1 MALGSVESRTRQRRD
16 RDKTSGASASS
27 GDEKA
32 RGENAHSEEEGNEE
46 ACNEKAR
53 SEEARGEDA
62 LDEEERGEEEYF
74 EKAKEMTEKLL
85 INGDTLTVDEAYG
98 VAADRIRVGLAPKA
112 RERML
117 RTRAVVDDIV
127 RRNEVVYGVTTGFGK
142 LSEVAIPPDKLAQ
155 LQVNVVRSHT
165 SGVGDRLPE
174 REVRAMMLLRANVIA
189 KGYSG
194 ARPELVDLILQMLN
208 ADVYPP
214 VPEQGSVGASGD
226 LAPLAHL
233 ALSLI
238 GEGTLIKADR
248 EDAAAKILREIG
260 AEPIV
265 LGPKE
270 GITLINGTQTHTAV
284 ALIAL
289 VNARSLWRT
298 AHVAGAMSLEALL
311 GTPVAFDE
319 RIHDARGQRGQSR
332 SAALLRDLLAD
343 SELRESHRHG
353 DPRVQDPYALRCMPQ
368 VHGPVLDALDFVD
381 EAVSAELN
389 AATDNPLVFENGET
403 LSGGNFHGLRV
414 AMALDF
420 LAIVLT
426 HMATMAERRI
436 DRLVHPDLNQG
447 LPPFL
452 CPEAG
457 LNSGFMMA
465 QVTAA
470 SLASECKVLSHPA
483 SVDTIPT
490 DGSKE
495 DVVPMAMG
503 AAWKARRV
511 LRNLENIL
519 AIELMCAAQGIDY
532 RAPLRPGRGVRSAH
546 ERVRAIVPRLEG
558 DRVLSGDIAA
568 LRSAISEMQFADIG
582 TVT

>member
-1 MALGSVESRTRQRRD
+1 MSERLIID
-16 RDKTSGASASS
+16 
-27 GDEKA
+27 GD
-32 RGENAHSEEEGNEE
+32 S
-46 ACNEKAR
+46 
-53 SEEARGEDA
+53 
-62 LDEEERGEEEYF
+62 
-74 EKAKEMTEKLL
+74 
-85 INGDTLTVDEAYG
+85 LTVDEAYA
-98 VAADRIRVGLAPKA
+98 VAVDRLRVDLSPKA
-112 RERML
+112 RARML

-127 RRNEVVYGVTTGFGK
+127 RRNAVVYGVTTGFGK
-142 LSEVAIPPDKLAQ
+142 LSEVAIPPERLAE
-155 LQVNVVRSHT
+155 LQVNLVRSHS

-174 REVRAMMLLRANVIA
+174 PEVRAMMLLRANVIA

-194 ARPELVDLILQMLN
+194 ARPELVDLLLAMLN
-208 ADVYPP
+208 ADMYPP
-214 VPEQGSVGASGD
+214 IPEQGSVGASGD

-233 ALSLI
+233 GLALI
-238 GEGTLIKADR
+238 GEGTLIMGER
-248 EDAAAKILREIG
+248 EDSAAAILREVG
-260 AEPIV
+260 VNPVV

-270 GITLINGTQTHTAV
+270 GITLINGTQAHTAV

-289 VNARSLWRT
+289 VHARALWRT

-319 RIHDARGQRGQSR
+319 RIHDARGQKGQAR

-343 SELRESHRHG
+343 SEVRESHRVG
-353 DPRVQDPYALRCMPQ
+353 DPRVQDPYSLRCMPQ
-368 VHGPVLDALDFVD
+368 VHGPVLDALDWID
-381 EAVSAELN
+381 DAISRELN

-403 LSGGNFHGLRV
+403 LSGGNFHGLTV

-426 HMATMAERRI
+426 HLATMAERRI

-452 CPEAG
+452 TPNAG
-457 LNSGFMMA
+457 VNSGFMMA

-470 SLASECKVLSHPA
+470 ALASECKVLSHPA

-519 AIELMCAAQGIDY
+519 AIELMCGAQGIDF
-532 RAPLRPGRGVRSAH
+532 RAPLRPGRGVRTAH
-546 ERVRAIVPRLEG
+546 ERVRDIVPRLEG
-558 DRVLSGDIAA
+558 DRVLSTDIAA
-568 LRSAISEMQFADIG
+568 LVKAVSEFRFADIG
-582 TVT
+582 GIA

>member
-1 MALGSVESRTRQRRD
+1 M
-16 RDKTSGASASS
+16 
-27 GDEKA
+27 
-32 RGENAHSEEEGNEE
+32 SEQ
-46 ACNEKAR
+46 
-53 SEEARGEDA
+53 
-62 LDEEERGEEEYF
+62 
-74 EKAKEMTEKLL
+74 LL
-85 INGDTLTVDEAYG
+85 IDGDTLSVDEAYA
-98 VAADRIRVGLAPKA
+98 VAVERLRVGLAPKA

-127 RRNEVVYGVTTGFGK
+127 SRNEVVYGVTTGFGK
-142 LSEVAIPPDKLAQ
+142 LSEVAIPHEKLAE
-155 LQVNVVRSHT
+155 LQVNLVRSHA

-194 ARPELVDLILQMLN
+194 ARPELVDLLLQLLN

-214 VPEQGSVGASGD
+214 IPEQGSVGASGD

-233 ALSLI
+233 GLALI
-238 GEGTLIKADR
+238 GEGTLIKGER
-248 EDAAAKILREIG
+248 ETDAATLLTEIG
-260 AEPIV
+260 ARPV
-265 LGPKE
+265 TLAPKE
-270 GITLINGTQTHTAV
+270 GITLINGTQTHTGI

-289 VNARSLWRT
+289 VQARALWRT
-298 AHVAGAMSLEALL
+298 AHVAGAMSLEALM

-319 RIHDARGQRGQSR
+319 RIHDARGQKGQAR
-332 SAALLRDLLAD
+332 SAALLRDLLAG
-343 SELRESHRHG
+343 SEIRESHRLG

-368 VHGPVLDALDFVD
+368 VHGPVLDALDWID
-381 EAVSAELN
+381 DAISRELN

-403 LSGGNFHGLRV
+403 LSGGNFHGLTV

-420 LAIVLT
+420 MAIIMT
-426 HMATMAERRI
+426 HLATMAERRI

-452 CPEAG
+452 SPNAG

-470 SLASECKVLSHPA
+470 ALASECKVLSHPA

-519 AIELMCAAQGIDY
+519 AIELMCGAQGIDF
-532 RAPLRPGRGVRSAH
+532 RAPLRPGRGVRTAH
-546 ERVRAIVPRLEG
+546 ERVRDIVPRLET
-558 DRVLSGDIAA
+558 DRVLSTDIEA
-568 LRSAISEMQFADIG
+568 LRAAVSNERFADIG

>member
-1 MALGSVESRTRQRRD
+1 MTTKLMID
-16 RDKTSGASASS
+16 
-27 GDEKA
+27 GD
-32 RGENAHSEEEGNEE
+32 S
-46 ACNEKAR
+46 
-53 SEEARGEDA
+53 
-62 LDEEERGEEEYF
+62 
-74 EKAKEMTEKLL
+74 
-85 INGDTLTVDEAYG
+85 LTIDEAYA
-98 VAADRIRVGLAPKA
+98 VAVDRLRVGLAPKA

-127 RRNEVVYGVTTGFGK
+127 ARNAPVYGVTTGFGK
-142 LSEVAIPPDKLAQ
+142 LSEVAIPRERLAE
-155 LQVNVVRSHT
+155 LQVNLVRSHA

-194 ARPELVDLILQMLN
+194 ARPELVELLLQMLN

-233 ALSLI
+233 ALALI
-238 GEGTLIKADR
+238 GEGTLLKGDHEQPAH
-248 EDAAAKILREIG
+248 KVLNQIG
-260 AEPIV
+260 AKPVV
-265 LGPKE
+265 LAPKE

-284 ALIAL
+284 ALVAL
-289 VNARSLWRT
+289 VHARALWRT

-319 RIHDARGQRGQSR
+319 RIHDARGQKGQVR

-353 DPRVQDPYALRCMPQ
+353 DPRVQDPYSLRCMPQ
-368 VHGPVLDALDFVD
+368 VHGPVCDALDWID
-381 EAVSAELN
+381 AAVSRELN

-403 LSGGNFHGLRV
+403 LSGGNFHGLTV

-426 HMATMAERRI
+426 HLATMAERRI

-452 CPEAG
+452 SPNPG
-457 LNSGFMMA
+457 VNSGFMMA

-470 SLASECKVLSHPA
+470 ALASECKMLSHPA

-490 DGSKE
+490 NGSKE

-519 AIELMCAAQGIDY
+519 AIELMCAAQGIDF
-532 RAPLRPGRGVRSAH
+532 RAPLSPGRGVRTAH
-546 ERVRAIVPRLEG
+546 ERVRAIVPRLES
-558 DRVLSGDIAA
+558 DRILSADISALTAA
-568 LRSAISEMQFADIG
+568 VSEMRFADIG
-582 TVT
+582 SPT